1 MTLTSPLLNITVDAA
16 GGLNTCP
23 TNPFGVTGKNCT
35 DIAVNGEPARVSD
48 SSYLQDAQVGDL
60 IRIPVSSTY
69 EYLRVLVKTDS
80 QHLTVQR
87 GYLAPSYPA
96 ASHSGTAL
104 TMYCGAMN
112 SNGMRESAWD
122 YRDDPYGA
130 NAAWSTILA
139 DPYTTGGHRGI
150 GGGVYVNAALTWYRG
165 DPSACPKGILS
176 TYGTCEQVR
185 RGTLASSFSAPTLGV
200 ADDPPFGGILGFGN
214 PNYVDSHPGP
224 CFSQWCLNARP
235 MDGGSSDGAAAMLG
249 SAASPWVNVSGQLWK
264 HAGAA
269 NSLSPK
275 TLTTMA
281 YVGRSPLVDFSG
293 PVSSIATDATGAYRY
308 CIALKAGECRP
319 DSITGDV
326 YVNAPF
332 VSTPYCYYPGVANQG
347 DDTHS
352 ICIGPLG
359 AYTGNLVQFGNTQ
372 QDSIGMMTR
381 RLGPAF
387 ARWNQYG
394 VYWNTSATT
403 NGQLAFSQVRWL
415 DGVRHEDILTVLPS
429 FPSSDSVSRNTFVPI
444 SISVPPPNGG
454 GGNGVPSP
462 GGSGSNAVVEF
473 GYGENG
479 SAGSFFCTSR
489 QEACVAT
496 SSTMNQAS
504 PFYYEQSETYS
515 GVSCASGCTVVV
527 PALSQRVLYYRWKRL
542 GGFGVL
548 GAFSDTR
555 AIVTP

>member
-1 MTLTSPLLNITVDAA
+1 MTLTSTLLNITVDAA

-69 EYLRVLVKTDS
+69 EYLRILVKTDS

-112 SNGMRESAWD
+112 SNSMRESAWD
-122 YRDDPYGA
+122 YRDDPYGT
-130 NAAWSTILA
+130 NAGWSTILA
-139 DPYTTGGHRGI
+139 DMETTGGHRGV

-165 DPSACPKGILS
+165 DPSACPKDILGQ
-176 TYGTCEQVR
+176 YGTCEQVR

-214 PNYVDSHPGP
+214 PNNVDSHPGP

-235 MDGGSSDGAAAMLG
+235 MDGGSSDGVAALVG
-249 SAASPWVNVSGQLWK
+249 SAASPWTVVSGQLWK
-264 HAGAA
+264 HAGGTAIK
-269 NSLSPK
+269 PK
-275 TLTTMA
+275 TITTLA
-281 YVGRSPLVDFSG
+281 YAGRWPLVDISG
-293 PVSSIATDATGAYRY
+293 PSSSIPTDSTGSYEY
-308 CIALKAGECRP
+308 CYALGAGECY
-319 DSITGDV
+319 SGSSAGDV
-326 YVNAPF
+326 YVNAPYI
-332 VSTPYCYYPGVANQG
+332 STPYCSYAGIAIQG
-347 DDTHS
+347 DDTNS
-352 ICIGPLG
+352 ICVGPLG
-359 AYTGNLVQFGNTQ
+359 AHTGNIVQFGTTQ
-372 QDSIGMMTR
+372 RDSTGIMTR

-415 DGVRHEDILTVLPS
+415 DGVRHEDILTVLPP
-429 FPSSDSVSRNTFVPI
+429 FPTGDSVSRNTFVP
-444 SISVPPPNGG
+444 VRLHTPPTRGR
-454 GGNGVPSP
+454 
-462 GGSGSNAVVEF
+462 GSNVVVEF

-479 SAGSFFCTSR
+479 SADSFFCTSR
-489 QEACVAT
+489 QEACVAA
-496 SSTMNQAS
+496 SSTVNQAL

-515 GVSCASGCTVVV
+515 GVPCASGCSVEI
-527 PALSQRVLYYRWKRL
+527 PALSQRVLYYRLKQL
-542 GGFGVL
+542 DAS
-548 GAFSDTR
+548 GAVVAVSDTR
-555 AIVTP
+555 AIATP